1 MSAAATTADPTGSTA
16 VGPTGSFAPQD
27 VGGEGENH
35 EDTSEVEV
43 IDRSK
48 GEGVPVIKP
57 ALIYTKQG
65 EVVEVDQK
73 IVEAVDGFRVP
84 DDFVRK
90 GYVNFEHIPA
100 LKDIPMIAAKDIR
113 VCLPERFAGGDDD
126 LAAAEAAFDVVN
138 NTANSDIGL

>member
-16 VGPTGSFAPQD
+16 VDPTGSSTPQD

-35 EDTSEVEV
+35 EDTPEVEV
-43 IDRSK
+43 VDGSK

-73 IVEAVDGFRVP
+73 IVEAVD
-84 DDFVRK
+84 
-90 GYVNFEHIPA
+90 
-100 LKDIPMIAAKDIR
+100 
-113 VCLPERFAGGDDD
+113 
-126 LAAAEAAFDVVN
+126 
-138 NTANSDIGL
+138 

>member
-16 VGPTGSFAPQD
+16 VDPTGSSTPQG

-35 EDTSEVEV
+35 EDTPEVEV
-43 IDRSK
+43 VDGSK

-84 DDFVRK
+84 DGFVRK
-90 GYVNFEHIPA
+90 GSREQSYMYSLGVYCE
-100 LKDIPMIAAKDIR
+100 
-113 VCLPERFAGGDDD
+113 EREGVLCMRGFTY
-126 LAAAEAAFDVVN
+126 L
-138 NTANSDIGL
+138 